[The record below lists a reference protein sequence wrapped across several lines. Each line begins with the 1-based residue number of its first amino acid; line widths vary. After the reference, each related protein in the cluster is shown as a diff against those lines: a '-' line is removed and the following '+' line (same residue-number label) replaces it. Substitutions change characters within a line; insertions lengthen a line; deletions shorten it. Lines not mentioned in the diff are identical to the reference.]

1 MARSI
6 TLSNGALSEPFSAFR
21 NDKKLTVARGWAP
34 WWVSAAEGDPDWKNR
49 QPVFA
54 RYTLEG
60 KAVQQMTTPFGTHI
74 GGLWQQV
81 PTATGNQYELS
92 AQGQAWSSE
101 DPAPG
106 SQLEASDVNLQI
118 GIDPTGGLDPGSP
131 LIVWSERFQPLG
143 RWDSVYLSAEAE
155 TSILTVYLRSAP
167 SLPKRQQTV
176 FWRNAQLRPIGRYKR
191 SVNVIGSG
199 DTYINLEPEQPQP
212 GETMTAIVS
221 SNRRHEYVDLQIK
234 RPDNVPLDAFL
245 RSMEEEEDRFTWR
258 FEFVPTID
266 GLYDIRFVG
275 DEGAR
280 VLAVRLLRVAREL
293 QIVPS
298 ETARLD
304 YHRVYVLLPPTA
316 DLKWLEA
323 AARGSFAKRYTL
335 GFSADDAGIGEL
347 GNRHVLAV
355 NPHHWPQVLTAA
367 WFQQHYP
374 GARFTAVVANTP
386 EDLSDWLENWEDA
399 P

>member
-1 MARSI
+1 MARSS
-6 TLSNGALSEPFSAFR
+6 TLNNGTLGEAYTAYR
-21 NDKKLTVARGWAP
+21 NDRRLIVARGWAP
-34 WWVSAAEGDPDWKNR
+34 WWIGNSAGDPDWKNR

-54 RYTLEG
+54 KYILDG
-60 KAVQQMTTPFGTHI
+60 KSVQQLSTPFGTHVA
-74 GGLWQQV
+74 GVWQQV
-81 PTATGNQYELS
+81 PTAVGNQYELS

-106 SQLEASDVNLQI
+106 SLLEASDVNLQV
-118 GIDPTGGLDPGSP
+118 GIDPTGGSDPGSP
-131 LIVWSERFQPLG
+131 LVVWSERFQPLG
-143 RWDSVYLSAEAE
+143 RWDTGFLTVEAEA
-155 TSILTVYLRSAP
+155 SILTVYLRSAP

-191 SVNVIGSG
+191 SVNIIGAG
-199 DTYINLEPEQPQP
+199 DTYIKLEPEQPQP
-212 GETMTAIVS
+212 GATMQALVS
-221 SNRRHEYVDLQIK
+221 SNRRHEYADLQITQ
-234 RPDNVPLDAFL
+234 PDEKPLGTAL
-245 RSMEEEEDRFTWR
+245 QGMAEEEERFLWR
-258 FEFVPTID
+258 YEFVPPKD

-275 DEGAR
+275 DDGAR
-280 VLAVRLLRVAREL
+280 ILAVRLLRVAREL

-316 DLKWLEA
+316 DIRWLEA
-323 AARGSFAKRYTL
+323 AARGSFDKRYTI

-347 GNRHVLAV
+347 GNRHVVAV

-374 GARFTAVVANTP
+374 GVRFTAVVANTP
-386 EDLSDWLENWEDA
+386 QDLQSWLEAWQEGL
-399 P
+399 